1 MNKRKFLLEE
11 IAEWLNAGLIDSAA
25 AQSLSLA
32 TQQKYSVDRWYK
44 SANFM
49 LKAVAFFIIV
59 CGLFLI
65 LSVNWDSLP
74 IAMRSLTFLLPLG
87 LVHWYLWRNWQESKA
102 GSNVEIAIFVSNL
115 LLGLNISA
123 QAQIFHLSRG
133 YYPDGLLLW
142 ITGITI
148 SILVYPSLI
157 SSYLSFLLLFIY
169 SLSKAQSY
177 GFNYFVILFYAI
189 PLVQTYRHAGAGGAL
204 ISFTSFLAFFYSFLQ
219 YHFEPLEFV
228 TYLMLIQLSALWY
241 FWALETRR
249 PNRVLRVLQNTVLVS
264 LIFFLIIF
272 SYEVELFF
280 PVLDRFLL
288 LSYAAF
294 LIHNYMYRNGQPS
307 LLQRLMPNG
316 LVILFVLAFI
326 GIHSVFEL
334 DLTVAAL
341 LTNAILISIAASFL
355 VYAFRFQSKQA
366 YFGGI
371 VLLLVIVFLRYLD
384 YFDNY
389 FVAGILFIL
398 LGLSLLLFNN
408 YWEKKIAVAQ
418 EKGANP

>member
-1 MNKRKFLLEE
+1 MGYWNYDL
-11 IAEWLNAGLIDSAA
+11 DSC
-25 AQSLSLA
+25 LS
-32 TQQKYSVDRWYK
+32 
-44 SANFM
+44 
-49 LKAVAFFIIV
+49 
-59 CGLFLI
+59 
-65 LSVNWDSLP
+65 
-74 IAMRSLTFLLPLG
+74 
-87 LVHWYLWRNWQESKA
+87 
-102 GSNVEIAIFVSNL
+102 
-115 LLGLNISA
+115 
-123 QAQIFHLSRG
+123 
-133 YYPDGLLLW
+133 
-142 ITGITI
+142 IT
-148 SILVYPSLI
+148 LI

-228 TYLMLIQLSALWY
+228 TYLMLIQLSALY
-241 FWALETRR
+241 FGPLKRAGQIEYCSSY
-249 PNRVLRVLQNTVLVS
+249 QNTVLVS

-307 LLQRLMPNG
+307 LLQPLSPNG
-316 LVILFVLAFI
+316 LVILFVLVFI

-371 VLLLVIVFLRYLD
+371 VLLLVIVFL
-384 YFDNY
+384 
-389 FVAGILFIL
+389 GILTIL
-398 LGLSLLLFNN
+398 TTTLSLAYSLFYFIILYFNN
-408 YWEKKIAVAQ
+408 YWEKKITVAQ
-418 EKGANP
+418 EKGPIHEANSLNHCALGLYPCCCSCARLYRLSLERSTLLKPNPWTLGIFFRGNYVALAYEFSSIDSKNYTSLLKDSGYNYGDYLFLYLKPVNKAP